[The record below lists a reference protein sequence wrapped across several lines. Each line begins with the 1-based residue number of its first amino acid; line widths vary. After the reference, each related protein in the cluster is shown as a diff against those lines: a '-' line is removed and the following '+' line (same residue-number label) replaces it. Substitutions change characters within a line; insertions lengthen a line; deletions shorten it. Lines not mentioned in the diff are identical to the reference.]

1 MIRPFIIAIPQT
13 RVDQIRE
20 RVEQYNWD
28 DLADAGGWK
37 SGVGITDLRR
47 LTTYW
52 LDQYDWRA
60 AEAQL
65 NRQPH
70 FLTTVDD
77 QDIHFLHSKGDGSR
91 APVLL
96 LHGWPGSFL
105 EFKDIIAPLVADGH
119 DVVVPSLPGY
129 AFSGRPS
136 SPIGSRRTAMLC
148 NELMGSLFGTERY
161 LVQGGDWG
169 SAVAAWVAHDFPERC
184 LGLHLN
190 MVMVQARDAMPE
202 TEDERRWAEARQQ
215 TTAEEMGYAIEQGTR
230 PQTLSVSLADSPVGV
245 AGWLLEKFAA
255 WSDVPR
261 DAEGRPD
268 VWKAFDE
275 EFLLTN
281 LMLYLATNAIV
292 TSTWFY
298 RGNVLEGSRHF
309 EPGDRVTV
317 PTAVAA
323 FRDPVF
329 LMPPRSLIA
338 KSYDIVQWSDM
349 PAGGHFAALEQP
361 ALLLADVRRFFDMVE
376 HARKKLL

>member
-1 MIRPFIIAIPQT
+1 MITPFSIAVPQA

-37 SGVGITDLRR
+37 SGVGLDDLRR
-47 LTTYW
+47 LTAYW
-52 LDQYDWRA
+52 LDHYDWRA
-60 AEAQL
+60 AEARL
-65 NRQPH
+65 NIQSH
-70 FLTTVDD
+70 FITTVDG
-77 QDIHFLHSKGDGSR
+77 QDIHFIHAKGDGSR
-91 APVLL
+91 APVIL

-105 EFKDIIAPLVADGH
+105 EFRDIIEPLVADGH

-136 SPIGSRRTAMLC
+136 SPIGSRRTAKLC
-148 NELMGSLFGTERY
+148 NELMNRLFGAKRY

-169 SAVAAWVAHDFPERC
+169 SAVAAWIAQDFPERC

-190 MVMVQARDAMPE
+190 MVMVQARDATPS
-202 TEDERRWAEARQQ
+202 TQDELAWAEARQR
-215 TTAEEMGYAIEQGTR
+215 TTADEMGYANEQGTR
-230 PQTLSVSLADSPVGV
+230 PQTLSVALADSPVGV
-245 AGWLLEKFAA
+245 AGWILEKFAA

-268 VWKAFDE
+268 LWSAFDE
-275 EFLLTN
+275 DFLLTN

-298 RGNVLEGSRHF
+298 RGNILEDSRRF
-309 EPGDRVTV
+309 DPGDRVTV

-329 LMPPRSLIA
+329 LMLPRSLVE
-338 KSYDIVQWSDM
+338 KSYHVVQWSDM

-361 ALLLADVRRFFDMVE
+361 ALLLADLRRFFDLIE
-376 HARKKLL
+376 YAGD

>member
-1 MIRPFIIAIPQT
+1 MIIPFRIDVSQA
-13 RVDQIRE
+13 RVDHIRE

-28 DLADAGGWK
+28 GLADAGGWK
-37 SGVGITDLRR
+37 SGVGISDLRR
-47 LTTYW
+47 LTSYW
-52 LDQYDWRA
+52 LDRYDWRA
-60 AEAQL
+60 AEARL
-65 NRQPH
+65 NKQPH
-70 FLTTVDD
+70 FLTAVDG
-77 QDIHFLHSKGDGSR
+77 QDVHFLHAKGDGSR
-91 APVLL
+91 APVIL

-136 SPIGSRRTAMLC
+136 SPIGSRRTAKLC
-148 NELMGSLFGTERY
+148 NELMNRLFGAKRY

-169 SAVAAWVAHDFPERC
+169 SAVAAWLAQDFPERC

-190 MVMVQARDAMPE
+190 MVMVQARDAIPSTQGE
-202 TEDERRWAEARQQ
+202 LAWAEARQR
-215 TTAEEMGYAIEQGTR
+215 TTADEMGYANEQGTR
-230 PQTLSVSLADSPVGV
+230 PQTLSVALADSPVGV
-245 AGWLLEKFAA
+245 AGWILEKFAA

-268 VWKAFDE
+268 LWSAFDE
-275 EFLLTN
+275 DFLLTN
-281 LMLYLATNAIV
+281 LMLYLATNSIV

-298 RGNVLEGSRHF
+298 RGNVLEDSRRF
-309 EPGDRVTV
+309 DPGDRVTV

-329 LMPPRSLIA
+329 LMLPRSLVE
-338 KSYDIVQWSDM
+338 KSYHVVQWSDM

-361 ALLLADVRRFFDMVE
+361 ELLLADLRKFFDLIE
-376 HARKKLL
+376 YTGD

>member
-1 MIRPFIIAIPQT
+1 
-13 RVDQIRE
+13 
-20 RVEQYNWD
+20 
-28 DLADAGGWK
+28 
-37 SGVGITDLRR
+37 
-47 LTTYW
+47 
-52 LDQYDWRA
+52 
-60 AEAQL
+60 
-65 NRQPH
+65 
-70 FLTTVDD
+70 
-77 QDIHFLHSKGDGSR
+77 
-91 APVLL
+91 
-96 LHGWPGSFL
+96 
-105 EFKDIIAPLVADGH
+105 
-119 DVVVPSLPGY
+119 
-129 AFSGRPS
+129 
-136 SPIGSRRTAMLC
+136 MLC
-148 NELMGSLFGTERY
+148 NELMDRLFGARRY

-190 MVMVQARDAMPE
+190 MVMVQARDATPE

-245 AGWLLEKFAA
+245 AGWILEKFAA
-255 WSDVPR
+255 WSDLPR

-268 VWKAFDE
+268 LWKVFDE

-329 LMPPRSLIA
+329 LMPPRSLVA
-338 KSYDIVQWSDM
+338 KSYDIIQWSDI

-361 ALLLADVRRFFDMVE
+361 ALLLADFRRFINAIE
-376 HARKKLL
+376 HAMG